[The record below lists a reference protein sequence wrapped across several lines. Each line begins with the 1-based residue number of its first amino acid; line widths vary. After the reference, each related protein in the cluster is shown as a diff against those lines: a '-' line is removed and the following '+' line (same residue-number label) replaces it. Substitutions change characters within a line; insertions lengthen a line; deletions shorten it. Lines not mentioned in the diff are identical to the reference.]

1 LYDFVQFDDA
11 CFNLYDFVQFDDVG
25 AADAQ
30 DHFLSCIIKASES
43 KGQGRWTPE
52 RACPNS

>member
-1 LYDFVQFDDA
+1 
-11 CFNLYDFVQFDDVG
+11 LYDFVQFDDVG
-25 AADAQ
+25 AADADAQ
-30 DHFLSCIIKASES
+30 DHFLSCIIKAPES

>member
-1 LYDFVQFDDA
+1 
-11 CFNLYDFVQFDDVG
+11 LYDFVQFDDVG